1 MADEAQRFRRGV
13 LGAPHRRM
21 EGAVYVL
28 FRLVDRRFARGWV
41 SVAVLV
47 VLCAMA
53 GPALASFPGRNGE
66 IVYGWIGESA
76 YRAGPTATSIRAV
89 DPRSGH
95 VRVLRDCPLRFGTP
109 VTHTDCEASA
119 PRYSPD
125 GLRIAFLSTRIVPD
139 FTGQAWQFQPGLTTM
154 AADGTGLAEHAT
166 EHRYWGLAWS
176 PAGDQFLLAREL
188 AVPDYSKPSAIFV
201 ASLDG
206 TELSQVTPEWT
217 QAPDWSSTGR
227 IAFVRTDQS
236 CPFQCPNIF
245 VTRLGGTPRRLTY
258 RGGFSP
264 SWSPDGSKLAF
275 VRQPGRGQADVYL
288 VGQHGRRL
296 RRLTYRGGSSPAW
309 SPDGKK
315 IAFIRGGD
323 LHVVGT
329 NGRGLRRLVDAPFD
343 ELVGV
348 SLDWQALPRR

>member
-1 MADEAQRFRRGV
+1 
-13 LGAPHRRM
+13 M
-21 EGAVYVL
+21 EGAVCVL
-28 FRLVDRRFARGWV
+28 VRLVDRRLAHGLV

-47 VLCAMA
+47 VLCAAA
-53 GPALASFPGRNGE
+53 GPAWASFPGRNGE

-76 YRAGPTATSIRAV
+76 YRAGPTHTSIRAV
-89 DPRSGH
+89 DPRSGS
-95 VRVLRDCPLRFGTP
+95 VRVLRDCPLRFGAP
-109 VTHTDCEASA
+109 VTYTDCQVSA

-125 GLRIAFLSTRIVPD
+125 GRRIAFPSTHITPD
-139 FTGQAWQFQPGLTTM
+139 FTGQPWQFQPGLTTM
-154 AADGTGLAEHAT
+154 ASDGTGVEVHAT
-166 EHRYWGLAWS
+166 ENRYWGLAWS
-176 PAGDQFLLAREL
+176 PAGDRFLLAREL
-188 AVPDYSKPSAIFV
+188 AVPYYSKPSTIFV
-201 ASLDG
+201 ASLEG

-245 VTRLGGTPRRLTY
+245 VTWLGGTPRRLTY

-275 VRQPGRGQADVYL
+275 VRQPRRGQSDVYL

-296 RRLTYRGGSSPAW
+296 QRLTYRGGYSPAW

-315 IAFIRGGD
+315 IALIRAGD
-323 LHVVGT
+323 LYVVRT

-348 SLDWQALPRR
+348 SIDWQALPRR